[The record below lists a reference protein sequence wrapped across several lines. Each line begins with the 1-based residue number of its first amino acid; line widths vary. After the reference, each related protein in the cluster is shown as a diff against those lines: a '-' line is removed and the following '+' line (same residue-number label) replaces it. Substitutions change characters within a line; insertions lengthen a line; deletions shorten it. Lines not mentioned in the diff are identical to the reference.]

1 LLLNFLYAWEKHGT
15 LPFPGSLS
23 EQPSAFMQAVEAWDA
38 APGIFARQG
47 EKTRKLLKG
56 MGAYN
61 GRK

>member
-1 LLLNFLYAWEKHGT
+1 
-15 LPFPGSLS
+15 
-23 EQPSAFMQAVEAWDA
+23 MQAVEAWDA
-38 APGIFARQG
+38 APGIFAQQR